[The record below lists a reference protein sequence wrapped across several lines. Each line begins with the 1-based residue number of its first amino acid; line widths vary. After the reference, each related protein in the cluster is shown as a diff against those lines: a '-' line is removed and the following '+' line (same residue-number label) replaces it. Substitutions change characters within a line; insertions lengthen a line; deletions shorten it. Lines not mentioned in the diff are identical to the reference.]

1 MPQDQDSHE
10 VSQNLDNRNEENDM
24 DRDKSFVSSPLP
36 NLAEETKSEVAS
48 VHGDGS
54 EDRERKKTPVEL
66 SPGAVEIQATI
77 SRFSITL
84 PKAKMYV

>member
-10 VSQNLDNRNEENDM
+10 VSPRVDNRNEENDV
-24 DRDKSFVSSPLP
+24 DRENSFLRSPLP

-54 EDRERKKTPVEL
+54 EDGERKKTPVEL
-66 SPGAVEIQATI
+66 SPEAVEVQTAI

-84 PKAKMYV
+84 PKPKMYV